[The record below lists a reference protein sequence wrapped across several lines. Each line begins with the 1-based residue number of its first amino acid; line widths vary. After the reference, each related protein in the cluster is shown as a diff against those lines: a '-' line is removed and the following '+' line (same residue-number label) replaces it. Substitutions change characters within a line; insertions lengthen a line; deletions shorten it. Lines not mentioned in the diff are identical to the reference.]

1 MRKKDFFLP
10 LPALTA
16 AVVAAVAAVAAL
28 IAAGAALVLPE
39 PMIPTLESPAL
50 MDSGAAVAAVTDAG
64 GTTDY
69 RYRIVHTYPHDPGA
83 FTQGLSF
90 AGGRLYE
97 GTGQEGISSLRR
109 VELHTGRVMQ
119 EHRLDKRYFGEGITV
134 WKDRVIQL
142 TWRSRVG
149 FVYDRAGFRP
159 VGTFNYD
166 HEGWGITHD
175 GRRLIVSDGSPVL
188 RFYDPGT
195 FRETGRLQ
203 VRDEYGGAI
212 GGLNELEYVRG
223 MIYANVWP
231 TDVIAIIDPR
241 TGRLR
246 GRIDLAGLLPAAA
259 RRGVDVLNGIAYDP
273 AGDRLFV
280 TGKYWPLLFE
290 IRMVKK

>member
-1 MRKKDFFLP
+1 MRKQDSFFT
-10 LPALTA
+10 LPALAA
-16 AVVAAVAAVAAL
+16 AVLAAVAVLIAAGTPFPFLVSSADAAPFPVAAVAAA
-28 IAAGAALVLPE
+28 
-39 PMIPTLESPAL
+39 
-50 MDSGAAVAAVTDAG
+50 TDTAS
-64 GTTDY
+64 TTDY

-97 GTGQEGISSLRR
+97 GTGQEGSSSLRR
-109 VELHTGRVMQ
+109 VELRTGRILQ

-134 WKDRVIQL
+134 WKDRIIQL

-149 FVYDRAGFRP
+149 FVYDRAGFRQR
-159 VGTFNYD
+159 GSFRYD

-203 VRDEYGGAI
+203 VRDEYGAAI
-212 GGLNELEYVRG
+212 GGLNELEYVQG
-223 MIYANVWP
+223 MVYANVWP

-246 GRIDLAGLLPAAA
+246 GRIDLAGLLPASAA

-290 IRMVKK
+290 IRIVKK